1 MEASILKE
9 YRKRW
14 QMVAE
19 IEETEQ
25 QMASLALRW
34 RQLNSIVQMAL
45 ALGLLNADNEEEVE
59 AIRYRWNK
67 LREAYIHAS

>member
-1 MEASILKE
+1 MEASMLKE
-9 YRKRW
+9 YRNRW
-14 QMVAE
+14 QVVAE

-45 ALGLLNADNEEEVE
+45 ALGLLNADSEEEVE

-67 LREAYIHAS
+67 LREAYIQAS